1 MNEPTDPKPEYQL
14 EGADF
19 ELIKQIDF
27 RLNNVMTAL
36 LGSLELAL
44 EPDGTFWP
52 DAKVAALKMFLFE
65 RCQAVSEHKANMA
78 ASDNADIR
86 QLGQGLD
93 VVVQQLMSIA
103 GALESYTRNH
113 DVRWLQDSVSDSYD
127 RMKPQVDAVGRNR
140 AYGAYKARIMKDNL
154 EASRNHF
161 EYEDSH
167 SGK

>member
-65 RCQAVSEHKANMA
+65 RCQVMSEHKASMA
-78 ASDNADIR
+78 ASDHADIR

-93 VVVQQLMSIA
+93 VVAQQLMSIA
-103 GALESYTRNH
+103 GALGSYTQNH
-113 DVRWLQDSVSDSYD
+113 NVRWLQDSVSDAYD
-127 RMKPQVDAVGRNR
+127 RMKIPVGAVARNP
-140 AYGAYKARIMKDNL
+140 AYNAYKSRILKENL
-154 EASRNHF
+154 EATRTTF
-161 EYEDSH
+161 VYEDRSRR
-167 SGK
+167 